1 MEIYHEAQSFL
12 KTFLVFKNKHA
23 QWTGSKKYTPLAQN
37 IDFKF
42 EKYQTQNLT

>member
-12 KTFLVFKNKHA
+12 KTFLVLKTNMRKGPEV
-23 QWTGSKKYTPLAQN
+23 TYTPLAQN

>member
-23 QWTGSKKYTPLAQN
+23 QWTGNKIYAIGAKY
-37 IDFKF
+37 
-42 EKYQTQNLT
+42 

>member
-12 KTFLVFKNKHA
+12 KTFLVFKNNMRN
-23 QWTGSKKYTPLAQN
+23 GPEVKYTPLAQN